1 MIAGTGHIDFNYIGR
16 IMIILLLL
24 YLFSTL
30 FGYFQGWIMSGVS
43 MEVSYNFR
51 KDIAHKINR
60 LPLKY
65 FDTTNRGEVLSRI
78 TNDVDTLSQT
88 LNQSIGQT
96 ITSVT
101 TLIGVLIM
109 MLSISWRMTIV
120 ALGIV
125 PISIMIIMVIV
136 RYSQKYFKLQQDYLG
151 NVNGHVEEMYS
162 GHLVMKA
169 FNGERKSIEKFTGL
183 NDKLYGVAWK
193 SQFLTSIM
201 MPLMNFVG
209 NLGYVAVT
217 IMGGYLAAQRIITIG
232 VSGLYSICSP
242 I

>member
-1 MIAGTGHIDFNYIGR
+1 
-16 IMIILLLL
+16 
-24 YLFSTL
+24 
-30 FGYFQGWIMSGVS
+30 
-43 MEVSYNFR
+43 
-51 KDIAHKINR
+51 
-60 LPLKY
+60 
-65 FDTTNRGEVLSRI
+65 
-78 TNDVDTLSQT
+78 
-88 LNQSIGQT
+88 
-96 ITSVT
+96 
-101 TLIGVLIM
+101 M

-232 VSGLYSICSP
+232 MSGLYSICSP